1 MSEYDVVVVGAGP
14 NGLAA
19 AITMAQQDLSVLL
32 VEAAGNVGGALHSE
46 ELTLPGLVHDV
57 CAAVHPLGAGG
68 PFFRRLPLD
77 QFGLEWVHS
86 PALLAHPV
94 DDGTAVALER
104 SVVATAE
111 NFGDDGPAYRRM
123 MEPLV
128 ERASEVLADILAP
141 LHFPFHPLT
150 FARFGLLGVRSSAGL
165 ADAKFRSP
173 RVKALFAGV
182 GAHGAVDLRSM
193 PTAAFALT
201 LFISGHA
208 AGWPIVRGG
217 SGVFARALA
226 AYFRSLG
233 GEIRLDTRVR
243 SLDELPKSR
252 ALLLNLTP
260 RQILEIAG
268 MRLPARYRRALER
281 YRYGPGVFKVDWAID
296 GAIPWA
302 APECTRAATVH
313 LGGLADE
320 VITSDSAPWR
330 GEHAERPF
338 LLLGQPSY
346 FDATRTPTGQHT
358 VWAYCHVPV
367 GSTVDMTDRVEQQVE
382 RFAPGFRDR
391 ILARVVH
398 SPAALE
404 RRDSN
409 LVGGDIAGG
418 VMDFRQLFFRP
429 TVSLTPYATPLR
441 NVYIC
446 SASTPPGGAVHG
458 MCGYYAARVALRR
471 SFGVRIPRS
480 PSRAPHFQEQLQK
493 L

>member
-1 MSEYDVVVVGAGP
+1 MPEYDVVVVGSGP

-19 AITMAQQDLSVLL
+19 AITMAQRGLSVLL
-32 VEAAGNVGGALHSE
+32 LERAGNVGGALHSD
-46 ELTLPGLVHDV
+46 ELTLPGLVHDL
-57 CAAVHPLGAGG
+57 CAAVHPLGAGA
-68 PFFRRLPLD
+68 PFFRRLPLET
-77 QFGLEWVHS
+77 FGLEWVHS
-86 PALLAHPV
+86 PALLAHPF
-94 DDGTAVALER
+94 DDGTAVTLER
-104 SVVATAE
+104 SVAATAE
-111 NFGDDGPAYRRM
+111 NLGDDGRAYERM

-128 ERASEVLADILAP
+128 ERWSDVLADVLAP
-141 LHFPFHPLT
+141 LHFPLHPLT

-208 AGWPIVRGG
+208 VGWPIARGG
-217 SGVFARALA
+217 SRAFARALA
-226 AYFRSLG
+226 DYLRSLG
-233 GEIRLDTRVR
+233 GEIRLNTPVR
-243 SLDELPKSR
+243 SLDELPPSR
-252 ALLLNLTP
+252 AVLLNLTP

-268 MRLPARYRRALER
+268 KRLPSPYRRALER
-281 YRYGPGVFKVDWAID
+281 FRYGPGVFKVDWAID

-313 LGGLADE
+313 LGGLANE
-320 VITSDSAPWR
+320 VITADSAPWR

-338 LLLGQPSY
+338 VLFGQPSY

-358 VWAYCHVPV
+358 AWAYCHVPV
-367 GSTVDMTDRVEQQVE
+367 GSTVDMTERIERQVE

-391 ILARVVH
+391 ILARAVH

-404 RRDSN
+404 RRDPN
-409 LVGGDIAGG
+409 LVAGDIAGG
-418 VMDFRQLFFRP
+418 VMDLRQLFFRP
-429 TVSLTPYATPLR
+429 TVSLTPYSTPLR

-458 MCGYYAARVALRR
+458 MCGYYAARLALRR
-471 SFGVRIPRS
+471 SFGVRVPRS
-480 PSRAPHFQEQLQK
+480 TATSKALETTT
-493 L
+493 

>member
-1 MSEYDVVVVGAGP
+1 MPEYDVVVVGSGP

-19 AITMAQQDLSVLL
+19 AITVAQRGLSVLL
-32 VEAAGNVGGALHSE
+32 LEGAGNVGGALHSD
-46 ELTLPGLVHDV
+46 ELTLPGFVHDV
-57 CAAVHPLGAGG
+57 CAAVHPLGAGA

-77 QFGLEWVHS
+77 KFGLEWVHS
-86 PALLAHPV
+86 PALLAHPF
-94 DDGTAVALER
+94 DDGTAVTLER
-104 SVVATAE
+104 SVAATAE
-111 NFGDDGPAYRRM
+111 NLGDDGRAYQRM

-128 ERASEVLADILAP
+128 ERWSDVLSDVLAP
-141 LHFPFHPLT
+141 LHVPFHPLI

-182 GAHGAVDLRSM
+182 GAHGAVDLRSS

-201 LFISGHA
+201 LFVSGHA
-208 AGWPIVRGG
+208 VGWPIARGG
-217 SGVFARALA
+217 SRAFARALA
-226 AYFRSLG
+226 DYFRSLG
-233 GEIRLDTRVR
+233 GEIRLNTPVR
-243 SLDELPKSR
+243 SLDELPPSR
-252 ALLLNLTP
+252 AVLLDLTP

-268 MRLPARYRRALER
+268 KRLPSRYGRALER
-281 YRYGPGVFKVDWAID
+281 FRYGPGVFKVDWAID
-296 GAIPWA
+296 DAIPWA

-320 VITSDSAPWR
+320 VITADSAPWR

-338 LLLGQPSY
+338 VLFGQPSH
-346 FDATRTPTGQHT
+346 FDATRAPTGQHT
-358 VWAYCHVPV
+358 AWAYCHVPV
-367 GSTVDMTDRVEQQVE
+367 GSTVDMTGRIERQVE

-391 ILARVVH
+391 ILARAVH
-398 SPAALE
+398 APAALE
-404 RRDSN
+404 RRDPN

-429 TVSLTPYATPLR
+429 TVSLTPYATPLP

-458 MCGYYAARVALRR
+458 MCGYFAARVALRR
-471 SFGVRIPRS
+471 SFGMRVPVLLTQAQR
-480 PSRAPHFQEQLQK
+480 QK
-493 L
+493 R